1 MPTSSNNTGE
11 TTMGPAGLVTVILIL
26 CKAVVFEIWITDT
39 SESEVS
45 GSMKW
50 GTGIVIIV
58 FRGIV
63 RLP

>member
-1 MPTSSNNTGE
+1 
-11 TTMGPAGLVTVILIL
+11 MGPAGLDTAIFTL
-26 CKAVVFEIWITDT
+26 CKAVVLDIWAT
-39 SESEVS
+39 STLQSEPS

-58 FRGIV
+58 FRGII